1 MQNLV
6 VLMEPSKYAHR
17 TPLKAGNM
25 ILNRFCID
33 EDAAFE
39 LSGVN
44 YLKKVGFHSSIDT
57 EKGKEYSENCIHSYS
72 KLNFHEH
79 LIILQ
84 KEHFDEEVITAA
96 LQKISENE
104 AKELKIHFVYAG
116 RYWEEDKLRRII
128 LNGMKKHKLKSVMVT
143 RIYLH
148 RKNLI
153 TKEEMESYC
162 KGEKKKKDSVND
174 DLESLFENIR
184 LGKELGRELVETY
197 FLPKLTEEELKLV
210 ERRDYSYLQSFY
222 EGAVG
227 RNPDVD
233 ETEMMLSESDSKYV
247 RGFSRRKTF
256 VIENSSKKSLKN
268 QCSLQ

>member
-1 MQNLV
+1 MSKIMQNLV
-6 VLMEPSKYAHR
+6 VLMEPSVDAFI
-17 TPLKAGNM
+17 TPLKGGNM

-44 YLKKVGFHSSIDT
+44 YLKKFRKVFSDT

-79 LIILQ
+79 LVILQ

-116 RYWEEDKLRRII
+116 DYYYWNEYKLRSII
-128 LNGMKKHKLKSVMVT
+128 LNGMKKHKIKSVMVT
-143 RIYLH
+143 CNHLYRW
-148 RKNLI
+148 KLI

-162 KGEKKKKDSVND
+162 KGEKDEKDSVND

-184 LGKELGRELVETY
+184 LGKEPDEDVWTY
-197 FLPKLTEEELKLV
+197 FLPKLTEEELELV
-210 ERRDYSYLQSFY
+210 ERRDTSYLQTFY
-222 EGAVG
+222 RGSDA
-227 RNPDVD
+227 DVD
-233 ETEMMLSESDSKYV
+233 ENEMMLSESDSKYV
-247 RGFSRRKTF
+247 RGFSRFQT
-256 VIENSSKKSLKN
+256 
-268 QCSLQ
+268 Q